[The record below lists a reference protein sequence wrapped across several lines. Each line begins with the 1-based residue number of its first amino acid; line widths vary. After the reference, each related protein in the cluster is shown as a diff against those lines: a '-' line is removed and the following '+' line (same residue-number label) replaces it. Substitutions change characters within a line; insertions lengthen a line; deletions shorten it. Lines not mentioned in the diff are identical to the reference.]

1 LKSSS
6 NCHSRSNERWRA
18 DADSGFLLNLLEL
31 QIRQFRNLQSLDWMP
46 SPGINLIVG
55 ENGQGKTNLLEA
67 IYFGVLGR
75 SFRTRREE
83 QCLPWNGESGGEVE
97 PAAVIRANLRGRHS
111 TRQLQV
117 TLSRGGK
124 KAWSDGMLVPRLGDL
139 WQGSAV
145 ILFSPADV
153 DLFRT
158 TPSGRRGFLDQLLSL
173 GSPVYFAHL
182 QRYQRALKQVN
193 TALKPHARADFPL
206 AAAEGFYRVLAESGG
221 ALIELRRRSIRE
233 LNALCETAY
242 RTLDGSGVL
251 ELHYDP
257 NLKPDPAADND
268 SVESLADALYERWTR
283 RHEESRRAGMLE
295 SGPHRDDLR
304 ASLDGHDLGKFGSQ
318 GQHRL
323 VVLSLKLSA
332 ADWLAEGLDDA
343 PLLLLDDFGSELD
356 RRRREAV
363 IHHLRGRMQTF
374 ITATGVEALGE
385 ASVFDEVRALNAGAW
400 ASPTT

>member
-1 LKSSS
+1 
-6 NCHSRSNERWRA
+6 
-18 DADSGFLLNLLEL
+18 
-31 QIRQFRNLQSLDWMP
+31 
-46 SPGINLIVG
+46 
-55 ENGQGKTNLLEA
+55 
-67 IYFGVLGR
+67 
-75 SFRTRREE
+75 
-83 QCLPWNGESGGEVE
+83 
-97 PAAVIRANLRGRHS
+97 
-111 TRQLQV
+111 
-117 TLSRGGK
+117 
-124 KAWSDGMLVPRLGDL
+124 MLVPRLGDL

-304 ASLDGHDLGKFGSQ
+304 ASLDGHDRGKFGSQ